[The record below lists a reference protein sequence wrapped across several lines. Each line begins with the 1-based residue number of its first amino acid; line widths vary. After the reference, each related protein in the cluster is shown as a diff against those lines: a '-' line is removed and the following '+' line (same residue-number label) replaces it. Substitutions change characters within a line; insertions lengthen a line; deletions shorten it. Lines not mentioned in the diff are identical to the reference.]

1 MMIWDRSSGKPGRDT
16 RVNSTHPVPASV
28 SATVASGCRR
38 AVTCPLLEGRD
49 EAWIRCCTTRFLPL
63 ARSIAGD
70 DATAHDILQESWI
83 SVLHGID
90 GFRGRPPAC
99 AWVRAVVRNEAVHQ
113 STQLRRTVPLDRE
126 CSGSEGNGNWYEPPV
141 DGASPEDAAHE
152 RRTVRLLLETVGR
165 LPRTYRQIVRLRDIE
180 ERPPDE
186 VAARLRISRSAVSSR
201 LNRAHALLRRRF
213 LAATRAPAGPIAP
226 HPPGPPAR
234 RPPRSRRP

>member
-1 MMIWDRSSGKPGRDT
+1 M
-16 RVNSTHPVPASV
+16 NSTHPVPASV
-28 SATVASGCRR
+28 SAPAASGRRR

-49 EAWIRCCTTRFLPL
+49 EAWIRCCTARFLPL
-63 ARSIAGD
+63 ARAVAGD
-70 DATAHDILQESWI
+70 DATAHDVLQESWI
-83 SVLHGID
+83 SVLHGIN
-90 GFRGRPPAC
+90 GFHGQPPAC
-99 AWVRAVVRNEAVHQ
+99 AWVRAIVRNEAVHQ
-113 STQLRRTVPLDRE
+113 SMQLRRIVPLDPE
-126 CSGSEGNGNWYEPPV
+126 CSGSEGNGNRREPPA

-213 LAATRAPAGPIAP
+213 LVATRAPAGPNP
-226 HPPGPPAR
+226 VTTAR
-234 RPPRSRRP
+234 ADASRLEVRGMTPCRSRRRV